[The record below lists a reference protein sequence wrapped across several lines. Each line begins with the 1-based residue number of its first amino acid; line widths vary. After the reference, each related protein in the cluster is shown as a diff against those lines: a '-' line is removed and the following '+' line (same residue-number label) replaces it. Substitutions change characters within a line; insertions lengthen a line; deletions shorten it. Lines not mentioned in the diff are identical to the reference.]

1 MPHWQMEEHHKLYYL
16 NNAETLPNFNMNN
29 VSKPEHV
36 VEDIKIT
43 TKGKPECE
51 ICVQGKVSQYQNRE
65 PARSSS
71 NCSHP
76 VDP

>member
-1 MPHWQMEEHHKLYYL
+1 MPHWQMEEYHKLYYL
-16 NNAETLPNFNMNN
+16 NNAETLSNSNMNN
-29 VSKPEHV
+29 VSKLEYV